1 MIDYSSLNRVP
12 RSWLTQSRHDLEAAV
27 ANAEHGRHDLACFL
41 AHQSAEKAVV
51 AFIYN
56 HGAEHVWGHS
66 LADLCADATA
76 FDQSFE
82 FVKSVAGLLDKHYV
96 GARYPQTLPGG
107 APCEA
112 YEAIDAERAL
122 EIAND
127 VFERHRKQVGTALT
141 VPTRMIERR
150 LGPSRPYKASVP
162 SESAQSAPA

>member
-112 YEAIDAERAL
+112 YEAIDSERAL
-122 EIAND
+122 EIARD
-127 VFERHRKQVGTALT
+127 VLSGVE
-141 VPTRMIERR
+141 ER
-150 LGPSRPYKASVP
+150 LGLG
-162 SESAQSAPA
+162 